1 MTKQELNRDIKRLR
15 SNYLK
20 VKETLEGDSYYQ
32 SITDKIEPEFK
43 RLYRAD
49 SNAEYMN
56 QTSFRFMYRVNLIHK
71 FVPLHMFMI
80 QMDI

>member
-1 MTKQELNRDIKRLR
+1 MTRQELNRDIKRLR
-15 SNYLK
+15 SSYLK
-20 VKETLEGDSYYQ
+20 LKPIYADSYYQ

-43 RLYRAD
+43 RLYRID

-56 QTSFRFMYRVNLIHK
+56 QASFRFMYRVNLIHK

>member
-15 SNYLK
+15 RKYLK
-20 VKETLEGDSYYQ
+20 LTDDDSYYQ
-32 SITDKIEPEFK
+32 DITDKIEPEFK

-56 QTSFRFMYRVNLIHK
+56 QASFRFMYRVNLIHK

>member
-1 MTKQELNRDIKRLR
+1 MTEKELNRDIKRLR
-15 SNYLK
+15 RKYLK
-20 VKETLEGDSYYQ
+20 LTDDDSYYQ

>member
-15 SNYLK
+15 RKYLK
-20 VKETLEGDSYYQ
+20 LTYDDSWFHHQ
-32 SITDKIEPEFK
+32 DITNKIEPEFK

-56 QTSFRFMYRVNLIHK
+56 QASFRFMYRVNLIHK

>member
-15 SNYLK
+15 RKYLK
-20 VKETLEGDSYYQ
+20 LTYDDSWFHCQ
-32 SITDKIEPEFK
+32 DIANKIEPEFK

-56 QTSFRFMYRVNLIHK
+56 QASFRFMYRVNLIHK

>member
-15 SNYLK
+15 TAY
-20 VKETLEGDSYYQ
+20 LEGPNRADNYQ
-32 SITDKIEPEFK
+32 KSIADDIKPEFL

-49 SNAEYMN
+49 QNAEYMN
-56 QTSFRFMYRVNLIHK
+56 YASFRFMYRLNLIHR
-71 FVPLHMFMI
+71 FVAPHLFMI